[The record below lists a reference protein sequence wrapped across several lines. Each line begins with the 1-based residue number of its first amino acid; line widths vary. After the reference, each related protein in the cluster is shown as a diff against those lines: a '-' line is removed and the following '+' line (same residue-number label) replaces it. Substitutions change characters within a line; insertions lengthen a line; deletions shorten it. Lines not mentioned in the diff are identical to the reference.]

1 MTVICPYCK
10 NHQETKTEVCQ
21 KCGKKVDFRGWDK
34 PSGTGDKKICD
45 NGHITYANQDQTVCV
60 LCGANLTA
68 LKYKI
73 NQ

>member
-10 NHQETKTEVCQ
+10 NRQETKTEVCQ

-60 LCGANLTA
+60 HCGANLTA